1 MKHRA
6 LLPQLYQELP
16 SILPYEGHIGQIH
29 HSAFPLF
36 GKQVFPTTLQL
47 LHPRTGETTFQSQSH
62 DCTGTVQRNPQ
73 HKVTTQRD
81 GCERL
86 WSLPCV

>member
-16 SILPYEGHIGQIH
+16 PILPYEGHIGQIRYGT
-29 HSAFPLF
+29 SPLF
-36 GKQVFPTTLQL
+36 GKQLFPTTLQL

-62 DCTGTVQRNPQ
+62 DNTGTVHRNPQ
-73 HKVTTQRD
+73 HKVTTQKD
-81 GCERL
+81 
-86 WSLPCV
+86 V